1 MLLSTLFNLTS
12 ATNRQGANF
21 GAAMID
27 GCLFI
32 GWQHSFLYLPELTPS
47 REQNK
52 DYSSNQCLSRKNAE
66 LQPKLNRGRYKI
78 NLVVP
83 R

>member
-12 ATNRQGANF
+12 ATNRQGAF

-47 REQNK
+47 REQNT

-66 LQPKLNRGRYKI
+66 LQPKPNCGRYET

>member
-12 ATNRQGANF
+12 ATNRQGVNF

-52 DYSSNQCLSRKNAE
+52 DYSSNQCLSRK
-66 LQPKLNRGRYKI
+66 KR
-78 NLVVP
+78 
-83 R
+83 